1 MKLKI
6 YSIRDSKAE
15 IFNTPFYQ
23 KTHGE
28 AERNFRSLV
37 NDDKSQVHKYPE
49 DYALWYLGEYD
60 DNTGAFQTLD
70 QPQHILNAVQVL
82 MPKNQASGHQLSTV
96 N

>member
-37 NDDKSQVHKYPE
+37 NDEKSQVNKYPE

-60 DNTGAFQTLD
+60 DNTGSFTTLD
-70 QPQHILNAVQVL
+70 QPQHILNAVQVI
-82 MPKNQASGHQLSTV
+82 MPKNQASGPQLT
-96 N
+96 NIN

>member
-60 DNTGAFQTLD
+60 DQTAKFDTLS
-70 QPQHILNAVQVL
+70 QPQHMINAIDAIMLN
-82 MPKNQASGHQLSTV
+82 KSASRPDLSPV